1 MSDVFSRMGRF
12 RISRKLFGEE
22 NEQALLAI
30 FGDGLMIPVR
40 AEALFQYD
48 CIEYVAYCRLFDKE
62 LDGYEAPL
70 YDVQVDEITGE
81 VKAKRMGEI

>member
-12 RISRKLFGEE
+12 RISRNMFGEE
-22 NEQALLAI
+22 NEPTLLAI

-40 AEALFQYD
+40 AEALIQYD
-48 CIEYVAYCRLFDKE
+48 CVEYVAYCRLFDKV

-70 YDVQVDEITGE
+70 YDVQVDATTGE
-81 VKAKRMGEI
+81 VKAKRTVKI